1 MRDSSASSVGR
12 IVFLTLLC
20 MSIGA
25 AAIGFVA
32 VFGIQSIRQE
42 FERMVEA
49 DLPQATV
56 ATRLNADISGLTN
69 QMGLLLTA
77 RSEIA
82 LDTIR
87 IQTRDQLDAIN
98 RQKERLREF
107 QLRPGE
113 YAEINRTLVAL
124 VENLDEMGA
133 LSTRRLRSEALA
145 RTLEERAREKAA
157 SSDIGK
163 DFLLWSR
170 NVEAATRLRQVDRL
184 GGPLQAMMAEAK
196 TPGLLELGTDLL
208 EQRRDIIEIETTIQ
222 GRLHHYTQ
230 LSDRLTDATR
240 FMSSRLISEA
250 NARSGSIQSLIQINL
265 YLILAC
271 FLAFA
276 TVGAFI
282 YSYLDKNV
290 VGRIQELTRRM
301 NAYDGQSA
309 PSGEARN
316 EITLMEASFAWL
328 TNAIAERESRL
339 VALNE
344 TAVDARREAEKANR
358 SKSTLLAA
366 ASHDLRQPIHAMG
379 LLIGG
384 IDRKALPV
392 RSRETVDQLAALMQ
406 ETVGLF
412 NSILDMSKLEAGT
425 FTAKQVPVDLAA
437 LFSRITADFSPR
449 AQNTGAALKVEMPRD
464 RTFVQGDENALYRIL
479 SNLLI
484 NAIQYA
490 QEGAIELRSE
500 NRGKVCTLIVAD
512 NGPGLNL
519 DALDARGSGERSD
532 LKGYGLG
539 LSISFALAAA
549 MKSELTFTSPE
560 SGGTRFALSL
570 QTCEP
575 PAKNAGNGL
584 PTSRLREPVSG
595 LKIIFLEDSADVH
608 AATLEGLKQLGCT
621 VAAYTAPEQ
630 ARRAIRNA
638 RAPFVLITDLNLGR
652 GHSAGNV
659 IDEALARTP
668 HLVSVIITTATRL
681 ETNNHWVEHEKI
693 QIIEKPFSIGRLAS
707 LIRFVA
713 LHDG

>member
-1 MRDSSASSVGR
+1 MRDPAARSVGR

-32 VFGIQSIRQE
+32 VFGIQSIQQE

-56 ATRLNADISGLTN
+56 ATRLNADISGLTS

-87 IQTRDQLDAIN
+87 IQTRDQLDAIH

-124 VENLDEMGA
+124 VENLDEMAA
-133 LSTRRLRSEALA
+133 LSTRRLQSEGVA
-145 RTLEERAREKAA
+145 RTLEKRAWEKAA
-157 SSDIGK
+157 SSDHGK

-170 NVEAATRLRQVDRL
+170 NVEAATRIREVDQL
-184 GGPLQAMMAEAK
+184 VGQFEAITAK
-196 TPGLLELGTDLL
+196 ARNSGLPELGADLL
-208 EQRRDIIEIETTIQ
+208 EQRRDMIKIETTIQ
-222 GRLHHYTQ
+222 GRLNHYTQ

-250 NARSGSIQSLIQINL
+250 NARSESIQSLIQINL

-271 FLAFA
+271 FLAFT

-290 VGRIQELTRRM
+290 VGRIQHLTRKM
-301 NAYDGQSA
+301 NAYDGQDA

-316 EITLMEASFAWL
+316 EITQMEASFVRL

-344 TAVDARREAEKANR
+344 TAIGARREAEKANK

-384 IDRKALPV
+384 IDRKALPA
-392 RSRETVDQLAALMQ
+392 RSRETVDHLAVLMQ

-425 FTAKQVPVDLAA
+425 FTAKQVPVDLVA
-437 LFSRITADFSPR
+437 LFSRIEAEISPR
-449 AQNTGAALKVEMPRD
+449 AQNTGALIKVEMPRD

-479 SNLLI
+479 SNLLV
-484 NAIQYA
+484 NAIEYA
-490 QEGAIELRSE
+490 QEGAIELRTE
-500 NRGKVCTLIVAD
+500 NKGKVCTLIVAD
-512 NGPGLNL
+512 KGPGLNMN
-519 DALDARGSGERSD
+519 ALDASGSDYRSD

-560 SGGTRFALSL
+560 SGGTQFSLSL

-575 PAKNAGNGL
+575 PVEEAGNDL
-584 PTSRLREPVSG
+584 TSSRLRKHVSG

-608 AATLEGLKQLGCT
+608 AATLEGLKQLGCS
-621 VAAYTAPEQ
+621 VAAFTSPEQ

-638 RAPFVLITDLNLGR
+638 RAPFVLITDLDLGR

-659 IDEALARTP
+659 IEEALARTP
-668 HLVSVIITTATRL
+668 HLISVIITTATRL
-681 ETNNHWVEHEKI
+681 EANNQWVEHEKI
-693 QIIEKPFSIGRLAS
+693 HFIEKPFSIGRLAS

-713 LHDG
+713 R